1 MNTFL
6 LIETSL
12 ILGEV
17 AVFHDG
23 KLIRKAFDENAVHTR
38 MLIPNIDALLREL
51 DLGFA
56 DIDAIFVNRGPGS
69 HTGVR
74 VGLTTAR
81 MLAYETNKTFL
92 GVSALE
98 ILALKASETL
108 DLSEKYKMLLP
119 TVYCRQ
125 GELYCQKFDINAVPL
140 TKPYI
145 EKSDIL
151 MKELAGNEEIYS
163 FGHAAIKELNIEN
176 PPFNCD
182 AEFLLKHGK
191 KIIET
196 KPDANFIEDS
206 LTPLYLRPPLANPHK
221 RKQRLPRKRN
231 SV

>member
-1 MNTFL
+1 MDRRKKSMNTIL

-17 AVFHDG
+17 AIFHKE
-23 KLIRKAFDENAVHTR
+23 KLIRRAFAENAVHTR
-38 MLIPNIDALLREL
+38 MLIPNIDSLLHEL

-56 DIDAIFVNRGPGS
+56 DIDTIFVNRGPGS

-74 VGLTTAR
+74 VGITTAR
-81 MLAYETNKTFL
+81 MLAYETNKTLL

-108 DLSEKYKMLLP
+108 DLSEKYKILLP

-125 GELYCQKFDINAVPL
+125 GELYCQKFDADAVPL

-145 EKSDIL
+145 ENSDIL
-151 MKELAGNEEIYS
+151 QKELAENVEMYA
-163 FGHAAIKELNIEN
+163 FGQAAIKELSIEN
-176 PPFNCD
+176 PPYECD
-182 AEFLLKHGK
+182 VEFLLKRGK
-191 KIIET
+191 KILET
-196 KPDANFIEDS
+196 KPDAEFIEDS
-206 LTPLYLRPPLANPHK
+206 LTPLYLRPPLANP
-221 RKQRLPRKRN
+221 RKRN

>member
-1 MNTFL
+1 MDIGNTSMNTFL

-17 AVFHDG
+17 AIFHNG
-23 KLIRKAFDENAVHTR
+23 KLIRRAFDENAVHTR
-38 MLIPNIDALLREL
+38 MLIPNLDALLREL
-51 DLGFA
+51 NIDFA

-74 VGLTTAR
+74 VGITTAR
-81 MLAYETNKTFL
+81 MLAYETNKTLL

-98 ILALKASETL
+98 ILALKAMQTL
-108 DLSEKYKMLLP
+108 DSVEKYKILLP

-125 GELYCQKFDINAVPL
+125 GELYCQKFSADAEPL
-140 TKPYI
+140 TQPYI
-145 EKSDIL
+145 EKSEIL
-151 MKELAGNEEIYS
+151 MKELAGNEEMYA

-182 AEFLLKHGK
+182 TEFLLKQGK
-191 KIIET
+191 ILLET
-196 KPDANFIEDS
+196 KPDAKFIEDS
-206 LTPLYLRPPLANPHK
+206 LTPLYLRPPLANP
-221 RKQRLPRKRN
+221 RKRN